1 MNQNNNDYLSS
12 SSRNNYINI
21 WDLYNKK
28 IFKIIYIKNYLD
40 HIIRWDNKYAIVTDY
55 NNKAIKIIDI

>member
-1 MNQNNNDYLSS
+1 MCS

-21 WDLYNKK
+21 WYLYIQK
-28 IFKIIYIKNYLD
+28 IFKVIYIGDYLD

-55 NNKAIKIIDI
+55 NNKTIKIIDI

>member
-1 MNQNNNDYLSS
+1 MSS
-12 SSRNNYINI
+12 FSKNNYINI

-28 IFKIIYIKNYLD
+28 IFKVIYIGNYLD
-40 HIIRWDNKYAIVTDY
+40 HIIRWDNEYAIVTDY